1 MWDMEVSFPT
11 KYNPINELLLAE
23 LQRALIKVKEGM
35 YHNAWCQSMPENWTS
50 AILYSV
56 HNVR

>member
-1 MWDMEVSFPT
+1 MEVSFPT
-11 KYNPINELLLAE
+11 KYNPIDELLLAD
-23 LQRALIKVKEGM
+23 LPRALIKVKEGM
-35 YHNAWCQSMPENWTS
+35 YHNAVCQSMLDSWTS